1 MRTRTAW
8 AAAILV
14 GFALVA
20 AAWATDG
27 GRAADVNKEAIQGT
41 WRCTSSEMNGEKQ
54 PEDDV
59 KQYTLVFSGDKL
71 TVNKGG
77 DLVMKGTVKLD
88 PAEKPAHLDLTL
100 EENPGNPSDVGKT
113 LPGLVELKGDEM
125 KWCFTLPDR
134 SERPKEFKT
143 EADSSQILATFKR
156 EAK

>member
-1 MRTRTAW
+1 MGASLNRIRHMRTQTVW
-8 AAAILV
+8 AAAVLLAL
-14 GFALVA
+14 GLVA
-20 AAWATDG
+20 AAE
-27 GRAADVNKEAIQGT
+27 VSKEAVQGT
-41 WRCTSSEMNGEKQ
+41 WRCVSSEMNGEKQ

-134 SERPKEFKT
+134 SERPKG
-143 EADSSQILATFKR
+143 
-156 EAK
+156 